1 MVDVLYSSTAPS
13 GKLPHTIAKW
23 TSDYGTSA
31 VSRDDSYSEGLYIDY
46 HHFDKNGITP
56 RYEFGFGLCKFLLSF
71 SNMGWMG
78 FMRRLMKYTAY
89 TNFIYSSLS
98 ISSSAT
104 SDPASSTK
112 ALGGASDLHT
122 TAATVT
128 ASTTNSG
135 SVTGAEV
142 PQLYIG
148 LPSSAPA
155 TAPKQL
161 RGFARLSL
169 TASASGAATFTL
181 RRKDLC
187 Y

>member
-1 MVDVLYSSTAPS
+1 
-13 GKLPHTIAKW
+13 
-23 TSDYGTSA
+23 
-31 VSRDDSYSEGLYIDY
+31 
-46 HHFDKNGITP
+46 
-56 RYEFGFGLCKFLLSF
+56 
-71 SNMGWMG
+71 
-78 FMRRLMKYTAY
+78 MKYTAY
-89 TNFIYSSLS
+89 TNFTYSSLS

-169 TASASGAATFTL
+169 TASASGTATFTL